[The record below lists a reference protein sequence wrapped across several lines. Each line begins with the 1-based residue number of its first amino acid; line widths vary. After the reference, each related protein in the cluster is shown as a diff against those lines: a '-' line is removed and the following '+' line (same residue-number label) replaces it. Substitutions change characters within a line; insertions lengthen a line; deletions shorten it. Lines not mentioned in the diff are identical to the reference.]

1 MRLWYRTGDVSSLL
15 EIFPS
20 RVVCL
25 DAEIAGIN
33 SRTDEVLHVALLRG
47 DGKTLM
53 NQYVRPVNVRRWDR
67 D

>member
-1 MRLWYRTGDVSSLL
+1 MRLWYKMGGVSLLL
-15 EIFPS
+15 EISPFKG
-20 RVVCL
+20 VCL